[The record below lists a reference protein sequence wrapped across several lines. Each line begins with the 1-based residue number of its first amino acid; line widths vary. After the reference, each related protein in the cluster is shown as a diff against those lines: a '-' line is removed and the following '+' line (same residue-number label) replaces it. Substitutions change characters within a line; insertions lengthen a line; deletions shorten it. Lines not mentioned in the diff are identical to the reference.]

1 MGRRRLTTVEST
13 PPLTAASTR
22 RSVRHFYSPTCNS
35 FVTASHRNTSSPTE
49 FLHNTSAVT
58 GLFSPSPLTPTRVC
72 VCACVCV
79 CVCVCAV
86 CSAPHKTFPP
96 SSVSRLIKM
105 TTRVL
110 IAAPI
115 SLDVRAMMIGG
126 GAGLSR
132 VSPNDPCLS
141 RVKRCLFGP
150 RSPQEALQQTQLVAS
165 ELQRHQ
171 DADSKR
177 WNFDFVREEPLP
189 NGRFTWT
196 PCDASPS
203 NRPSSRPSSRPS
215 NPPSNALRQSQITEF
230 LKPRKLTSNGI
241 VLKSSKR
248 LRVHCEAKPRRT

>member
-1 MGRRRLTTVEST
+1 
-13 PPLTAASTR
+13 
-22 RSVRHFYSPTCNS
+22 
-35 FVTASHRNTSSPTE
+35 
-49 FLHNTSAVT
+49 
-58 GLFSPSPLTPTRVC
+58 
-72 VCACVCV
+72 
-79 CVCVCAV
+79 
-86 CSAPHKTFPP
+86 
-96 SSVSRLIKM
+96 M

-110 IAAPI
+110 AAPI

-126 GAGLSR
+126 GGGLSR

-150 RSPQEALQQTQLVAS
+150 RTPQEALQQAQLVAN

-177 WNFDFVREEPLP
+177 WNFDFAREEPLP

-203 NRPSSRPSSRPS
+203 NRPSNRPS
-215 NPPSNALRQSQITEF
+215 NQPSNALRQSQITEF